1 MKYQII
7 LAIVEQLRYPNIH
20 TYWFSFVL
28 MNMFKSDEWN
38 DQKLEVQEI
47 ILRNFLKRII
57 VNKPHTWGVSVFFTQ
72 LINSSDI
79 HLLDLPFVQSVPEIK
94 LILQQLV
101 KYSKKYTNCEQDD
114 KSSTVDRRQTPLQSN
129 A

>member
-1 MKYQII
+1 
-7 LAIVEQLRYPNIH
+7 
-20 TYWFSFVL
+20 

-38 DQKLEVQEI
+38 DQKLEIQEI

-72 LINSSDI
+72 LINNNDI
-79 HLLDLPFVQSVPEIK
+79 NLLDLPFVQSVPEIK

-101 KYSKKYTNCEQDD
+101 KYSKKYTTSEQDD
-114 KSSTVDRRQTPLQSN
+114 QSATINRRQTPLQSN